1 MAITSEM
8 QTQVTQLYVA
18 LFARAPESDGLG
30 YWVNQLGGGASLDEV
45 ANAMFDSA
53 PSRDT
58 GYDTPSGHV
67 NPLYPRWMTNEQI
80 VDSFYQNVLGRE
92 ADAEGRAYWTAK
104 MNEPGVQQGSIILE
118 MIGDVVSYD
127 GDDAA
132 GLYSQGLFVNRVE
145 VAQAWAMRNGSLD
158 GSVEILQA
166 VTDDPATADAAIA
179 GINAADTNGKTFS
192 LSAGQDIVTGTGYND
207 VFKAN
212 VVQNANGA
220 QVNSLGSGD
229 EIDGGA
235 GTDTLNAKITSGV
248 FAGGSASMPI
258 QPEIR
263 NVENI
268 NLQAV
273 IADISASGNNDV
285 VYFNAKDV
293 IGAQKIASNYSDASL
308 VIQNLTSQ
316 GLNHVSDMT
325 IGMEYTGNADH
336 MWRESDLSVYFDQD
350 YLTTQRLLSRPGV
363 DIQVMNED
371 AYDETDGATPLAGVF
386 FRELTFTLNG
396 VRYDLTDYLTE
407 DPSGA
412 GTEIQTY
419 ADALAAIGDAL
430 AQLKAAN
437 PANAALQSMQVE
449 MGPMFHAD
457 RNPDTLVL
465 REGTSIRLTVDG
477 ITDGSDN
484 ELVVRQTDLE
494 LARAAD
500 AAVENNN
507 RFERADNEPPMEDS
521 TLSINV
527 DLEKVGLA
535 GDGGEL
541 IIGSMNKTADNH
553 WGAVRTVTDT
563 VSGIQEFNVTVH
575 GTNDKSSS
583 LAGLHSTNNNLRT
596 VTIESEGGN
605 AVGGWAD
612 LTIGNSNTTRLAY
625 SWDAGGW
632 VHPNDDDQFPPSWVS
647 DERTVWSSIGSVPSL
662 MNQYALKDVQ
672 TLDASA
678 FKGDLSVWAAL
689 TGEVGAKYLDRTDA
703 SPHAAADDNVAFQYT
718 GGEGNDYFNVAIDAA
733 NWEGSGPATREDWNL
748 TIDGGAGNDE
758 IVVGM
763 VRSVIFDEDS
773 VIDSLAFGGE
783 DPLANREHWYANQK
797 MMQNVE
803 INGGDGNDVIRTMGS
818 GDYIINA
825 GNGNDTIY
833 VDNTGDKAVWALNTA
848 GGNLDNLLS
857 DTNDSYLS
865 WTGMKIQVTFHGF
878 ESVVDLA
885 HVNGRTD
892 DLAVNQAV
900 KAAINADP
908 VLSKLLLAQ
917 DGPGYSLVVK
927 ALIDGALADTN
938 WMLEYLH
945 DINVEMV
952 WPTTLTAGDLAG
964 LNAAWGTAYTEAQA
978 VAALRGQAE
987 AFNTE
992 STYSNRNLETGSW
1005 SEHIQDSIITGG
1017 AGDDVIVLG
1026 TGEDSNDTIVYK
1038 GFGNG
1043 TDSIVHFDTSYY
1055 LEGGSETVYTPVPA
1069 SPEMFRIT
1077 FSNLVLSDQDDPTT
1091 LTFDG
1096 VTVTLDNTVV
1106 DSSLIPAADVAYQFV
1121 EDYNADAGRNY
1132 DATWNENTGIV
1143 DFVARVNGNVNPDV
1157 VVGDF
1162 VFTNVDNAPAAL
1174 SNYVQGNDLYT
1185 FTAAVT
1191 ESFEVDFAGTI
1202 ATAGGNFTFDG
1213 ETVNYAFGD
1222 GPVTLVNALLAKTYS
1237 NWTIEQ
1243 LSPTEVKFTYKTAG
1257 TDVSDPNSIDVFTGM
1272 GDGIATV
1279 VAPHVNGAPSVTT
1292 GSQVESIVHH
1302 DAGMGSGMDY
1312 IDFSAYQAVQLRL
1325 DQADN
1330 PTWTDVNFGAV
1341 VAAAGQKYIS
1351 MVESTTNAGEY
1362 TTKLWE
1368 VNASAPDTELGLIGV
1383 LDFGDT
1389 MEFNAMNFIGINS
1402 GAV

>member
-1 MAITSEM
+1 M

-192 LSAGQDIVTGTGYND
+192 LTAGQDIVTGTGYND

-371 AYDETDGATPLAGVF
+371 AYDETDGAMPLAGVF

-437 PANAALQSMQVE
+437 PGNAALQSMQVE

-535 GDGGEL
+535 GDGGQL
-541 IIGSMNKTADNH
+541 IIGSMNKTADNE
-553 WGAVRTVTDT
+553 WGAVNTVTNT

-583 LAGLHSTNNNLRT
+583 LSGMHSTNNNLRT
-596 VTIESEGGN
+596 VTIDSEGGSAGN
-605 AVGGWAD
+605 WAD
-612 LTIGNSNTTRLAY
+612 LWIGNSHTGFEY
-625 SWDAGGW
+625 QDWDWNWDWGWGNWFEDLYTDWAGLG
-632 VHPNDDDQFPPSWVS
+632 P
-647 DERTVWSSIGSVPSL
+647 VPSL
-662 MNQYALKDVQ
+662 ANQYALKDVQ

-678 FKGDLSVWAAL
+678 FKGDLHVWAGL
-689 TGEVGAKYLDRTDA
+689 TSEIGAKYLDRMDG
-703 SPHAAADDNVAFQYT
+703 SPAPAAGDNVAFQYT
-718 GGEGNDYFNVAIDAA
+718 GGVGNDYFNIAIDAD
-733 NWEGSGPATREDWNL
+733 NWDGTGPATREDWSV
-748 TIDGGAGNDE
+748 TMDGGAGNDE

-763 VRSVIFDEDS
+763 VDGTGE
-773 VIDSLAFGGE
+773 DSLAYGDDDGCYG
-783 DPLANREHWYANQK
+783 PEHWYLNQK
-797 MMQNVE
+797 MMHNVE
-803 INGGDGNDVIRTMGS
+803 IYGGDGNDVIRTMGS
-818 GDYIINA
+818 GDYSIFG
-825 GNGNDTIY
+825 GNGDDTIY
-833 VDNTGDKAVWALNTA
+833 VDNTGDKSIWGLNVV
-848 GGNLDNLLS
+848 NSDVDNLLS
-857 DTNDSYLS
+857 DDNDGYLS
-865 WTGMKIQVTFHGF
+865 WTGMKIRVSFHGF
-878 ESVVDLA
+878 ESTVDLA

-892 DLAVNQAV
+892 DLAINQAV
-900 KAAINADP
+900 KTAINSDP
-908 VLSKLLLAQ
+908 VLSKLLVAE

-927 ALIDGALADTN
+927 SLIDGDIISGDN
-938 WMLEYLH
+938 WMLENLH
-945 DINVEMV
+945 DIQVQMV
-952 WPTTLTAGDLAG
+952 APTTMTAGDVAG
-964 LNAAWGTAYTEAQA
+964 MRAAWNDPSIATEVDAL
-978 VAALRGQAE
+978 AALADK
-987 AFNTE
+987 ATTFNTGT
-992 STYSNRNLETGSW
+992 SYNQETLDYGDW
-1005 SEHIQDSIITGG
+1005 SYHVQDSIITGG

-1026 TGEDSNDTIVYK
+1026 TGEDSNDTVVYE
-1038 GFGNG
+1038 GFNNG
-1043 TDSIVHFDTSYY
+1043 TDSIVHFTAGNIWWS
-1055 LEGGSETVYTPVPA
+1055 EGQAGHWAPATAESFRLNFKDLAVEDAGGGNYPVAITLWGTTALVVNLGNSPAQGVY
-1069 SPEMFRIT
+1069 
-1077 FSNLVLSDQDDPTT
+1077 
-1091 LTFDG
+1091 
-1096 VTVTLDNTVV
+1096 
-1106 DSSLIPAADVAYQFV
+1106 PAADVAHELYLKGPV
-1121 EDYNADAGRNY
+1121 VYHDGDGVSWTLDYNEGD
-1132 DATWNENTGIV
+1132 T
-1143 DFVARVNGNVNPDV
+1143 FV
-1157 VVGDF
+1157 
-1162 VFTNVDNAPAAL
+1162 
-1174 SNYVQGNDLYT
+1174 T
-1185 FTAAVT
+1185 FTATTPGNQPNVT
-1191 ESFEVDFAGTI
+1191 VGDISFNPEVTNGSTAMSITNHVDGNLAHVDPVAEVFTVNFLD
-1202 ATAGGNFTFDG
+1202 TVVDAGGTSISWDGVTVSFDQGDGAIVVAQKVLATSFPNWDVTPDSSNAHILYFTAKTPGEFSPNVMDG
-1213 ETVNYAFGD
+1213 DFGD
-1222 GPVTLVNALLAKTYS
+1222 GTDGVVADTSVVTEGSDGVAGLWIPEST
-1237 NWTIEQ
+1237 
-1243 LSPTEVKFTYKTAG
+1243 TAG
-1257 TDVSDPNSIDVFTGM
+1257 FSP
-1272 GDGIATV
+1272 AW
-1279 VAPHVNGAPSVTT
+1279 
-1292 GSQVESIVHH
+1292 
-1302 DAGMGSGMDY
+1302 SGVDY
-1312 IDFSAYQAVQLRL
+1312 IDFSAYSAAELFVDHHDL
-1325 DQADN
+1325 A
-1330 PTWTDVNFGAV
+1330 WTDLSIG
-1341 VAAAGQKYIS
+1341 AAAVGEKYIT

-1362 TTKLWE
+1362 TTTLWQATAAGE
-1368 VNASAPDTELGLIGV
+1368 PDTELGLIGV

-1389 MEFNAMNFIGINS
+1389 MSGFTAENFIGIN
-1402 GAV
+1402 A